1 MYVSQVPATVL
12 YTILKTILLFLL
24 TQTIYSICAYIN
36 RYDLAKIF
44 EQGNITASIN
54 LLKNKKYKKYSV
66 IFIYLFIAIAF
77 EIVIGLLP
85 TIATRYMPF
94 ESVIISD
101 NIPKY
106 FKSNF
111 STPVQSLTIV
121 NNSNDNMYR
130 YCQSMNLC
138 DANSNYYKDKL
149 LVSPSMKVNN
159 VPYDFIN
166 NQFTTKF
173 ANISLLGINYTSG
186 VNNNIFNSNITNTN
200 IYSFDTSSD
209 IMEMMYYNTNITISY
224 SNNNDNKNIN
234 YGNLF
239 LQMIYAP
246 YMLEIISI
254 FHQSYII
261 YSDINNSLL
270 LSSKAIVYNYPY
282 AISKFPDKF
291 NNIFNNSMYLYDI
304 LNNKR
309 NTAYT
314 LYKNNNSTVID
325 MLQTAY
331 SRTDIKKVRFIFN
344 LYLINDNNLN
354 NILEY
359 TPHLINNYNVT
370 HNNLN
375 TSIKADDYII
385 NNFNDEPSN
394 YLFTYAMLYN
404 SNNTMYGIQG
414 YNNVVADISPIFTG
428 IIVSVI
434 IILLIL
440 FIIIRNIRDSIYFNT
455 LLEVV
460 GITNLYN
467 VINIDDKKLL
477 DD

>member
-261 YSDINNSLL
+261 YSDI
-270 LSSKAIVYNYPY
+270 
-282 AISKFPDKF
+282 
-291 NNIFNNSMYLYDI
+291 
-304 LNNKR
+304 
-309 NTAYT
+309 
-314 LYKNNNSTVID
+314 
-325 MLQTAY
+325 
-331 SRTDIKKVRFIFN
+331 KKVRFIFN
-344 LYLINDNNLN
+344 LYLINVNNLN